1 MGGHD
6 ERILRRDYVFHSLEN
21 KKCLREYAVI
31 LMSRDFVLDLVAVW
45 PSQVGLKM
53 EGLKVSK

>member
-6 ERILRRDYVFHSLEN
+6 ERILRRDYVSHSLEN

-31 LMSRDFVLDLVAVW
+31 LMSRDFVLDLVAV
-45 PSQVGLKM
+45 
-53 EGLKVSK
+53 